1 MFVAHKIINIIKKM
15 ILFHEKTFTYYLLDN
30 FKGGYLAMKKLLLA
44 SIFSISF
51 IMLAACGS
59 DGASGESDGDSS
71 LLEELQEK
79 GTVKVGFA
87 NEKPYGYENDD
98 GELTGASIDT
108 AKAVFKELGIEVVEG
123 HLATYDELVPG
134 LQAGKYDAITSG
146 MAIQDDRCEKASFAE
161 PDMKY
166 GEGLIVQKGNPL
178 NLHSYK
184 DIADNPDVTVSIM
197 SGATEINFVKS
208 EGVDEGQIQEAPDIP
223 ATIAA
228 VESGR
233 ADATTGTEMTLLDA
247 LESAD
252 SDNLE
257 FVEDFEQPDIE
268 GVLSYGA
275 VACHTDQTELLDW
288 YNDKLAELKESGKIA
303 EILED
308 NGFDGERNYPEDEV
322 TAQMVCDGEEQEVQ
336 E

>member
-1 MFVAHKIINIIKKM
+1 MRKLTLTILALITIFV
-15 ILFHEKTFTYYLLDN
+15 
-30 FKGGYLAMKKLLLA
+30 
-44 SIFSISF
+44 
-51 IMLAACGS
+51 LAACGN
-59 DGASGESDGDSS
+59 SGNNAEETNDGDGGK
-71 LLEELQEK
+71 LAELQDK
-79 GTVKVGFA
+79 GVIQVGFA
-87 NEKPYGYENDD
+87 NEKPYGYENDK
-98 GELTGASIDT
+98 GEITGASVDT
-108 AKAVFKELGIEVVEG
+108 AKAVFAELGIDEVEG
-123 HLATYDELVPG
+123 HLADYDQLVPG
-134 LQAGKYDAITSG
+134 LGAGKFDAITSG
-146 MAIQDDRCEKASFAE
+146 MAITPDRCENAAFGE

-166 GEGLIVQKGNPL
+166 GEGLIVQKGNPE
-178 NLHSYK
+178 NLKSYT
-184 DIADNPDVTVSIM
+184 DIADNEDATISIM
-197 SGATEINFVKS
+197 SGATENDFVVS
-208 EGVDEGQIQEAPDIP
+208 EGVDESQIQSAPDIP

-268 GVLSYGA
+268 GVPSYGA
-275 VACHTDQTELLDW
+275 VAFHPDQTELLDA
-288 YNDKLAELKESGKIA
+288 YNDKLEELKESGKIA